1 MNNIVKSKWY
11 EVLAED
17 CKNIITED
25 FFPSR
30 WALVES
36 YWNLGKRIREDL
48 NFQKYSKGNK
58 SIIQNLALH
67 LKRSKRTLYY
77 AIQCFDTY
85 PNIQQLP
92 EGKNITWNK
101 LITKYLPNKE
111 KTKSIVSFPNAILQ
125 RRCTIFKAV

>member
-48 NFQKYSKGNK
+48 NFQEYLKGNK
-58 SIIQNLALH
+58 SSVQDPALH
-67 LKRSKRTLYY
+67 LKRS
-77 AIQCFDTY
+77 
-85 PNIQQLP
+85 
-92 EGKNITWNK
+92 EGDKK
-101 LITKYLPNKE
+101 
-111 KTKSIVSFPNAILQ
+111 
-125 RRCTIFKAV
+125 